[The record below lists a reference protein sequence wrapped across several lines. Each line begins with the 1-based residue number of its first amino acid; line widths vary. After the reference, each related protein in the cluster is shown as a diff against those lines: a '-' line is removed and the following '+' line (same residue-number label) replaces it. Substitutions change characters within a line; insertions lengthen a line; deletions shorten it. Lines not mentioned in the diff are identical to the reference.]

1 MSGGLSRALLIAW
14 GTFLVGALTWPFWFV
29 FARPGTALAAR
40 DMMVLPHPY
49 LTHASLGF
57 GDLAARNVPQDA
69 VLAVI
74 GMAVPATFFVS
85 IEVTAAAGAA
95 AWVGSRLSSSPWT
108 RAAAMTVAV
117 WNPFVVERL
126 LQGQWS
132 LAMVAWLLPAVAFCR
147 GPGRILA
154 IWGCSLT
161 PTGGLFALATVLLVG
176 RSKLAVCA
184 SALVCLPWVGA
195 TVLQV
200 VGGSASAAS
209 AAAFAPRAE
218 AYASTLGAL
227 LGLGGIWNAEAVPAS
242 RSTGF
247 ALAGIMLFLVLA
259 TALRRVPRPVLILA
273 GLGFAVPL
281 LSWLLPDVQA
291 WIVSHVP
298 GGGLVRDAQKF
309 LALAVPAYVLAAAR
323 LSRSDLAGAAL
334 GLALLQVPDA
344 PRALAML
351 APVEVTVPAIAHE
364 GRDVFFPDRPTLL
377 TRTDGVPVVDPATK
391 AMNVVESGALTVDG
405 IQVDNPS
412 ARWQVADVLFN
423 NGTLSPEAP
432 EEAQWYFSDP
442 QVGLV
447 ARPDGRGGYTVEDTD
462 IPARALPRSGLA
474 LLSLWFA
481 LPLLALLTL
490 LPLLAFSQQRGP
502 RSAPR
507 TSGQFPPTKSGL
519 TRREHDRLDPP
530 EPPAH

>member
-14 GTFLVGALTWPFWFV
+14 GAFLVGALTCPFWLVFV
-29 FARPGTALAAR
+29 RPGVALAAR

-69 VLAVI
+69 VLAVV
-74 GMAVPATFFVS
+74 GMVVPATFFVA
-85 IEVTAAAGAA
+85 IAVTAAAGTAA
-95 AWVGSRLSSSPWT
+95 AVGSRLGSSPWT
-108 RAAAMTVAV
+108 RAAAMAVAV

-147 GPGRILA
+147 GPGRVLA

-161 PTGGLFALATVLLVG
+161 PTGGLFALATVLLVR
-176 RSKLAVCA
+176 RSKLAMGAAVLA
-184 SALVCLPWVGA
+184 CLPWVGA

-200 VGGSASAAS
+200 VDGAASPES

-218 AYASTLGAL
+218 QYAGTLGAL
-227 LGLGGIWNAEAVPAS
+227 LGLGGMWNADAVPAS
-242 RSTGF
+242 RSAGF
-247 ALAGIMLFLVLA
+247 ALAGVLLFLVLA
-259 TALRRVPRPVLILA
+259 LALRRVPRGVLVLA

-281 LSWLLPDVQA
+281 VSWLLPGVQA

-309 LALAVPAYVLAAAR
+309 LALALPAYVLAAAHLKR
-323 LSRSDLAGAAL
+323 ADLAGAAL

-344 PRALAML
+344 PRALAVL
-351 APVEVTVPAIAHE
+351 APVEVTVPDIDHR

-391 AMNVVESGALTVDG
+391 AMNVVESGVLTVDG
-405 IQVDNPS
+405 VEVDGPPP
-412 ARWQVADVLFN
+412 RWQVADVLFN
-423 NGTLSPEAP
+423 NGMLSPEAP
-432 EEAQWYFSDP
+432 EKAQWYFSDP

-447 ARPDGRGGYTVEDTD
+447 ARPDGRGGYIVEDTG
-462 IPARALPRSGLA
+462 IPARPLPLSGLA

-481 LPLLALLTL
+481 VPLLALLD
-490 LPLLAFSQQRGP
+490 
-502 RSAPR
+502 
-507 TSGQFPPTKSGL
+507 
-519 TRREHDRLDPP
+519 RRKP
-530 EPPAH
+530 

>member
-14 GTFLVGALTWPFWFV
+14 GTFLVGALTWPFWLVFV
-29 FARPGTALAAR
+29 RPDAALATR

-69 VLAVI
+69 VLAVV
-74 GMAVPATFFVS
+74 GMVVPATFFVA
-85 IEVTAAAGAA
+85 IAVTATAGTA
-95 AWVGSRLSSSPWT
+95 AWVGSRLGSSPWT
-108 RAAAMTVAV
+108 RAAAMAVAV

-147 GPGRILA
+147 GPGRVLA

-161 PTGGLFALATVLLVG
+161 PTGGLFALATVLLVR
-176 RSKLAVCA
+176 RSKLAMGAAVLA
-184 SALVCLPWVGA
+184 CLPWVGA

-200 VGGSASAAS
+200 VDGAASPES

-218 AYASTLGAL
+218 QYAGTLGAL
-227 LGLGGIWNAEAVPAS
+227 LGLGGIWNADAVPAS

-247 ALAGIMLFLVLA
+247 ALAGIVLFLVLA
-259 TALRRVPRPVLILA
+259 LALRRVPRGVLVLA

-281 LSWLLPDVQA
+281 VSWLLPGLQA

-298 GGGLVRDAQKF
+298 GGGLVRDAQKL
-309 LALAVPAYVLAAAR
+309 LAFALPAYVLAAAR
-323 LSRSDLAGAAL
+323 LSRADLAGAAL

-344 PRALAML
+344 PRALAVL
-351 APVEVTVPAIAHE
+351 APVEVTVPDIDHR

-405 IQVDNPS
+405 VQVDSP
-412 ARWQVADVLFN
+412 APRWQVADVLFN
-423 NGTLSPEAP
+423 NGTLAP
-432 EEAQWYFSDP
+432 DAAERAQWYFSDP

-447 ARPDGRGGYTVEDTD
+447 ARPDGPDGHGGYVLEDTG
-462 IPARALPRSGLA
+462 IPARPLPRTGLI

-481 LPLLALLTL
+481 VPLLALLDQLRELPPRL
-490 LPLLAFSQQRGP
+490 LPRKAG
-502 RSAPR
+502 
-507 TSGQFPPTKSGL
+507 
-519 TRREHDRLDPP
+519 
-530 EPPAH
+530 